1 MEKKEIEKMRK
12 LESLEKRV
20 IYPNVNFY
28 GAYRHDGQD
37 IYLCDDVD
45 EDYNEDGTK
54 VVNRTEVE
62 CYILNN
68 VLYTNLK
75 REYII
80 RGNQKVTEESI
91 QSVELKEDELLI
103 YLKGQG
109 FIIPEYKMI
118 TIPEAIDLYNLIK
131 GDEVD
136 DNSVRSEEENS

>member
-12 LESLEKRV
+12 LGSLEKRV

-80 RGNQKVTEESI
+80 RGNQKVTEESK

>member
-1 MEKKEIEKMRK
+1 MNKEEIEKMRK

-20 IYPNVNFY
+20 IYPNVQFY

-80 RGNQKVTEESI
+80 RGNQKVIEESK

-118 TIPEAIDLYNLIK
+118 SIPEAIDL
-131 GDEVD
+131 
-136 DNSVRSEEENS
+136 

>member
-80 RGNQKVTEESI
+80 RGNQKVTEKSI

>member
-1 MEKKEIEKMRK
+1 MEKKEIENMRK

-28 GAYRHDGQD
+28 GAYKHDGQD
-37 IYLCDDVD
+37 IYLCNDVD
-45 EDYNEDGTK
+45 EDYNDEGTK
-54 VVNRTEVE
+54 VVNRIEVE
-62 CYILNN
+62 CYIRDN

-80 RGNQKVTEESI
+80 RGNQKVTEESK

-118 TIPEAIDLYNLIK
+118 TIPEAINLYNIIK